1 MCMVWYHHEKM
12 NHRIYNVILQQN
24 AVNHLVLVI
33 SEDLKEALNF
43 NETMVAWR
51 YSRFNGGSAHA

>member
-1 MCMVWYHHEKM
+1 MEWYHHEKM

-33 SEDLKEALNF
+33 SEDLKAALNF
-43 NETMVAWR
+43 NETMVALR